1 MLMDLKYLNKKD
13 IYLVAP
19 LLPLDSV
26 TEDVLLGGLV
36 SNCSSFS
43 VESEVLIIPSL
54 LLIESVI
61 SRL

>member
-1 MLMDLKYLNKKD
+1 MDLKYLNKKYK
-13 IYLVAP
+13 YLVAL

-54 LLIESVI
+54 LLVI
-61 SRL
+61 SVLSRL